1 VPNSRDLIESR
12 DMTDSGNDLIETTWE
27 PSVQPP
33 ESPKRRT
40 DPWTLV
46 LGILGGVLLG
56 TAVTFIILGYMG
68 VIQEPVPP
76 TTTTV
81 PPGPILTAPPAT
93 GPPPTLGD
101 VITAASVAARV
112 IPSTVFIQT
121 SGFLTG
127 ASGSGVVFGDDGHI
141 VTNHHVIAGARTLW
155 VVFADGARYPA
166 RIVGSDPLTDLA
178 VLQVDREDL
187 SPIDLG
193 ISAHLAIGQPSIA
206 VGSPLGLDGGPTVTA
221 GIVSALNRSL
231 AIDRGETLYGLV
243 QTDAPIA
250 PGSSGGALVDANAR
264 LIGITTAIA
273 VSSVGA
279 EGMGFAIPVDM
290 MLGVVND
297 LISQSRVSHARLGLE
312 GTTAWAAS
320 GSAEYPVGVGVTR
333 ILNESAFAAAGGQ
346 INDVILEIAGTRVN
360 TLDDMMAVLR
370 MLRAGQEA
378 EVRISRATSDQTLSV
393 ILGSLN

>member
-1 VPNSRDLIESR
+1 
-12 DMTDSGNDLIETTWE
+12 MTDSGNHLIETSWE
-27 PSVQPP
+27 PSVTPPAPPPPP
-33 ESPKRRT
+33 EPPQRRT

-56 TAVTFIILGYMG
+56 TAVTFSILGYMG
-68 VIQEPVPP
+68 VIQEPAPP

-93 GPPPTLGD
+93 APPPTLGD
-101 VITAASVAARV
+101 AVTAASVAARV

-121 SGFLTG
+121 SGFLLG
-127 ASGSGVVFGDDGHI
+127 ASGSGVVFGTEGHI
-141 VTNHHVIAGARTLW
+141 ITNHHVIAGARTLW

-166 RIVGSDPLTDLA
+166 RVVGSDPLTDLA
-178 VLQVDREDL
+178 VLQVERADVT
-187 SPIDLG
+187 PIDIG
-193 ISAHLAIGQPSIA
+193 ISAHLAIGQTAIA
-206 VGSPLGLDGGPTVTA
+206 VGNPLGLEGGPTVTA

-231 AIDRGETLYGLV
+231 TIDRGETLYGLV

-279 EGMGFAIPVDM
+279 EGLGFAVPSDM

-297 LISQSRVSHARLGLE
+297 LIDHGQVAHARLGIE
-312 GTTAWAAS
+312 GNTAWAAV
-320 GSAEYPVGVGVTR
+320 GGAEYPVGVGINR
-333 ILNESAFAAAGGQ
+333 ILADSPFAAAGGQ
-346 INDVILEIAGTRVN
+346 INDVLVEIAGFPVN
-360 TLDDMMAVLR
+360 TLDDMLGVLR
-370 MLRAGQEA
+370 MLRAGHEI
-378 EVRISRATSDQTLSV
+378 EVRILRADSDRTLNV
-393 ILGSLN
+393 VLGRLN